1 LFYTFN
7 NMRSII
13 QINILLFITIVLTS
27 SIYSVDS
34 DGFQQVLD
42 QTTNTF
48 VKGKLE
54 IYRKGGIEKAVDTTN
69 YNPETVIE
77 YAKTFIG
84 TPHVMGGTTKKG
96 IDCSGLVLVTHKK
109 FGVILPHSSHEQGR
123 YGKIISCEDSLKSG
137 DLLFYYSSYNSS
149 NFITHVGIYLG
160 DGTFIHASN
169 TSGVIITN
177 TKDKYWK
184 DKYLFATRFK

>member
-1 LFYTFN
+1 
-7 NMRSII
+7 MRSII
-13 QINILLFITIVLTS
+13 QTCTFVITILLLTS
-27 SIYSVDS
+27 SIYAVDS

-48 VKGKLE
+48 VKAKLE
-54 IYRKGGIEKAVDTTN
+54 TYRKGGIEKAVDTSH
-69 YNPETVIE
+69 YDPEAVIQ

-96 IDCSGLVLVTHKK
+96 IDCSGLVMVAHKK
-109 FGVILPHSSHEQGR
+109 YGVILPHSSHEQGR
-123 YGKIISCEDSLKSG
+123 YGEIIPCLDSLKAG

-160 DGTFIHASN
+160 DETFIHASN
-169 TSGVIITN
+169 NSGVVITN